1 LCQSH
6 ADAVFGLEDPPWKR
20 LDAKSQRE
28 IVDEW
33 LRAITILA
41 HGGHRPPGE
50 LLAEIA
56 SVNEAGTE
64 MVRLMSPLMPGEAR
78 DLQETQRAVNRLRG
92 REAMVH
98 AAVTQ
103 ILLDWYATATGQ
115 THDQAIQ
122 RLALTLSEMFEGQG
136 TFLAGPARGERA
148 LPLAMAEAASA
159 WACRRAGGARSQQ
172 GQPVRCSSPGVGPR

>member
-1 LCQSH
+1 MTGGGVERVPSPGGACWICGLPAVPGEKLPGRRHRVRALCQSH
-6 ADAVFGLEDPPWKR
+6 ANAVFGLQDPPWKR

-28 IVDEW
+28 IADEW
-33 LRAITILA
+33 LRSITILA
-41 HGGHRPPGE
+41 HSGHRPPGE

-56 SVNEAGTE
+56 AVNETGTE
-64 MVRLMSPLMPGEAR
+64 TVRLMSPLMPGEAG

-115 THDQAIQ
+115 TRSQAIQ
-122 RLALTLSEMFEGQG
+122 RLALTLGEMFGEP
-136 TFLAGPARGERA
+136 GPAPGD
-148 LPLAMAEAASA
+148 
-159 WACRRAGGARSQQ
+159 RS
-172 GQPVRCSSPGVGPR
+172 S

>member
-1 LCQSH
+1 MRALCQSH

-28 IVDEW
+28 IADEW
-33 LRAITILA
+33 LRSITILA

-56 SVNEAGTE
+56 AVNEAGTE
-64 MVRLMSPLMPGEAR
+64 TVRLMSPLMPGEAR

-115 THDQAIQ
+115 THSQAIQ
-122 RLALTLSEMFEGQG
+122 RLALTLSE
-136 TFLAGPARGERA
+136 TFGEPGRPRETVLLSGRDSRLARPA
-148 LPLAMAEAASA
+148 
-159 WACRRAGGARSQQ
+159 
-172 GQPVRCSSPGVGPR
+172 